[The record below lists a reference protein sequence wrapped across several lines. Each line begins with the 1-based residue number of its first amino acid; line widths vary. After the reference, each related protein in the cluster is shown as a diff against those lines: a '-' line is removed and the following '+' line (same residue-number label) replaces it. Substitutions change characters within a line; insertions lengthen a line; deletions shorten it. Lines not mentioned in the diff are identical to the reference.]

1 MTLICPELL
10 NYPDST
16 VPSTSTLNERRNLI
30 PGLNQLQELSWIE
43 RAERIVL
50 CADATYVI
58 KTSLLTIGSFDE
70 QMDFVCIASTIV
82 HGSRIGEVI
91 SAKMKAM
98 VDRFVNL

>member
-43 RAERIVL
+43 RAVRIVL

-58 KTSLLTIGSFDE
+58 ELIDYRKL
-70 QMDFVCIASTIV
+70 
-82 HGSRIGEVI
+82 
-91 SAKMKAM
+91 
-98 VDRFVNL
+98 